1 MAKKDFSNVSMGNVY
16 SAIAEATSEADQV
29 QTTQESQPAKRGR
42 KPRITHDISDNTS
55 STQTDGNGLRIN
67 MKFDDDIAS
76 YIRTMARVSGLT
88 MTDFC
93 NVALRQHMKDHEE
106 LYQKAIEFRNSL

>member
-1 MAKKDFSNVSMGNVY
+1 MSKKDFSNVSTGSVY
-16 SAIAEATSEADQV
+16 NTIAAATSEADQV

-42 KPRITHDISDNTS
+42 KPRTTHDISDSTSNTQS
-55 STQTDGNGLRIN
+55 NGKLLRIN
-67 MKFDDDIAS
+67 MAFDNDVAS